1 MAVLDFFK
9 KDQDMNEGIKEF
21 NSTPKAML
29 IDVRTKQEYKEK
41 HKPRK
46 HNFNVKKKKNI
57 GTLVPKKDTPIFL
70 YCASGSRAS
79 KACRAMQ
86 KMGYTNVKA
95 IGGINT
101 YKGRCI
107 TGK

>member
-41 HKPRK
+41 HVPRA
-46 HNFNVKKKKNI
+46 HNFDVADIKII
-57 GTLVPKKDTPIFL
+57 GTLVVSQTK
-70 YCASGSRAS
+70 
-79 KACRAMQ
+79 
-86 KMGYTNVKA
+86 
-95 IGGINT
+95 
-101 YKGRCI
+101 
-107 TGK
+107 

>member
-41 HKPRK
+41 HVPRA
-46 HNFNVKKKKNI
+46 HNFDVADIKNI
-57 GTLVPKKDTPIFL
+57 ETLVPKNDTPVFL